1 MHGCLQSPFIC
12 AWCLFTIVAEKQVE
26 GQKRSVDVEGRIFFY
41 IETSGF
47 KGFYN
52 MFHVNILNQSL
63 SKGLMA

>member
-1 MHGCLQSPFIC
+1 MVVFSPLLSVLGGFSQS
-12 AWCLFTIVAEKQVE
+12 VAEKQVE
-26 GQKRSVDVEGRIFFY
+26 GQKRSVDVEGRISFY